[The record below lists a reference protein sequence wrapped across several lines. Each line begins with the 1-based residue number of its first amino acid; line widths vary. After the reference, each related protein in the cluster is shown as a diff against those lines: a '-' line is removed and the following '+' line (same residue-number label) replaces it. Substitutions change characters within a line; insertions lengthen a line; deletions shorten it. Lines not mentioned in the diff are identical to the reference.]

1 MSSKSPETK
10 SRILDAAISLLESG
24 DVSIRM
30 ADVAK
35 ATGISRQALY
45 LHYPTRADLL
55 IGAARYLEDINDMEA
70 RLAPSRTAKTG
81 VERLDAYIKAW
92 GDWQLEIHGIARA
105 LMAMMP
111 TDEAAA
117 AAWNDRMR
125 AHREGCEAAVK
136 ALLKDGDLTPDYS
149 VRQATDILWT
159 LLSIRNWEQLTR
171 QCGWS
176 HKRYLATT
184 RDMARKLLVAP

>member
-70 RLAPSRTAKTG
+70 RLAPSRAAKTG

-117 AAWNDRMR
+117 AA
-125 AHREGCEAAVK
+125 
-136 ALLKDGDLTPDYS
+136 
-149 VRQATDILWT
+149 
-159 LLSIRNWEQLTR
+159 
-171 QCGWS
+171 
-176 HKRYLATT
+176 
-184 RDMARKLLVAP
+184 